1 MRGEMSNEWA
11 KVGQAPAVPICVAA
25 PRSKPKAP
33 QSVPPKLVVRHE
45 STGLSLSSR
54 DKLRAAVLSGVAGYV
69 DAAGLLSVVVLFP
82 AHITGELVTEA
93 VALSSGQRAAGP
105 SRLWMIPVFVVS
117 VALAAVV
124 ARIERRA
131 GRAPL
136 APLLLLVALGLTAF
150 AGSGL
155 LLLVL
160 PSAPAAHV
168 MQLGTCC
175 AVAAMGFQ
183 NALMRESLSGS
194 APTTFMTGNLTQ
206 LVIELVEHGFA
217 LKNPPGIMSDVA
229 RSVSRARLRT
239 AAIALSAFLSSAALG
254 AWLTHALGALGAVL
268 PALLVAGL
276 SFQAYRERREKR
288 AEPVV
293 NQLGMRRP
301 TPISRALNKHTRA
314 ESGTRFKAVRP
325 VVSDADPD
333 AFTAEERKTG

>member
-1 MRGEMSNEWA
+1 M
-11 KVGQAPAVPICVAA
+11 AA
-25 PRSKPKAP
+25 LRSEVKARP
-33 QSVPPKLVVRHE
+33 SVPPKLVVRHE
-45 STGLSLSSR
+45 STGLALSSR

-69 DAAGLLSVVVLFP
+69 DAAGLLSVVALFP

-93 VALSSGQRAAGP
+93 VALSSGQRAVGP
-105 SRLWMIPVFVVS
+105 SRLWMIPVFVFS
-117 VALAAVV
+117 VALAAAV

-155 LLLVL
+155 VLLVL
-160 PSAPAAHV
+160 PNAPLAEV
-168 MQLGTCC
+168 TQLGTYC

-183 NALMRESLSGS
+183 NALMRESLTGS

-239 AAIALSAFLSSAALG
+239 AAIALTSFLGSAALG
-254 AWLTHALGALGAVL
+254 AWLTHTLGALGGAL

-276 SFQAYRERREKR
+276 SYQAYRERREKR
-288 AEPVV
+288 ADPV

-301 TPISRALNKHTRA
+301 TPISRALNKHNRA

-325 VVSDADPD
+325 ASRETTPDADSDSFAP
-333 AFTAEERKTG
+333 EERKTG